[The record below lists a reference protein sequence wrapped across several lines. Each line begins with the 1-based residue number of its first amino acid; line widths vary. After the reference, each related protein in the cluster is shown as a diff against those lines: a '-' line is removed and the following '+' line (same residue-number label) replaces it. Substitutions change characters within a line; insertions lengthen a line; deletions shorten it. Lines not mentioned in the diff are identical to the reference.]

1 MTSFE
6 IHYLHSKC
14 FFFCIHL
21 KLLAA
26 QRLAPSSGLQRH
38 LAFIYI
44 HLPFVVAWVCWCGKN
59 KRLQSGRHSHTPL
72 YHPPIIPTASNVFFC
87 INFMHSNVLCCFP
100 AVLLPPLGKVEE
112 ETLWIHF
119 SKKFICVIVFYSHKK
134 NCFAILWKVRDAMVV
149 PRCSSFT
156 CRNCYCITLI

>member
-1 MTSFE
+1 MLFFLYTFE
-6 IHYLHSKC
+6 TVGSTKTGAILRPSTAPRLHLHSPAICCSLSLLMWKKQTLTKWQTFSHSSVSSTYHSNSFKC
-14 FFFCIHL
+14 F
-21 KLLAA
+21 
-26 QRLAPSSGLQRH
+26 
-38 LAFIYI
+38 
-44 HLPFVVAWVCWCGKN
+44 
-59 KRLQSGRHSHTPL
+59 
-72 YHPPIIPTASNVFFC
+72 FFC